1 MNSKEILVAVVTIM
15 VVLHYAEEI
24 LHTKMSSQTITTIKT
39 SLLIT
44 PITKIQILMQ
54 IKQINFH

>member
-15 VVLHYAEEI
+15 VVLHYAEKTP
-24 LHTKMSSQTITTIKT
+24 HTKMSYQTITTIKT

>member
-1 MNSKEILVAVVTIM
+1 
-15 VVLHYAEEI
+15 
-24 LHTKMSSQTITTIKT
+24 MSSQTITTIKT